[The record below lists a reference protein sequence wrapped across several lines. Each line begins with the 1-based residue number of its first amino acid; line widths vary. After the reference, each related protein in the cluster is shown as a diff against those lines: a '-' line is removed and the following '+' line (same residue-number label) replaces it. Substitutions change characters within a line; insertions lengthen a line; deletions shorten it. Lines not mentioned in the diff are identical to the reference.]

1 MKASKMHNVVLCC
14 IVSGI
19 EDADFIVDAVCK
31 ALQEEFDLNQ
41 QQKHSVHEQIERLML
56 DRAAYKRRVQY
67 GMDFP
72 IMDFP
77 IMGMKISDSDIQ
89 ELHKQLIA
97 AERYKT
103 WLNTIYPYIKKS
115 TGKPQNTSGKPQNV
129 GYAETVGKPQN
140 KWDDLSDDNR
150 RKMLVDKFIDVL
162 LLSKGRKSRC
172 QDKTIVAVL
181 RSNGRVFFGI
191 NGISENMTYCPRNVM
206 EMGVNQGYSMCRS
219 ICRQESH
226 AEVDTIDTWLRNST
240 ANDTAEISIYGTGK
254 ICDNCMALLQKFN
267 VSIRNV
273 VPDIYALI
281 GELLQ

>member
-1 MKASKMHNVVLCC
+1 MKANKMYNTVLCC
-14 IVSGI
+14 IVSGV
-19 EDADFIVDAVCK
+19 EDAYFIVDAVCK

-41 QQKHSVHEQIERLML
+41 QQKHTVHEQIERLML
-56 DRAAYKRRVQY
+56 DREAYKQRVQY

-72 IMDFP
+72 IM
-77 IMGMKISDSDIQ
+77 GMKCSDSDIQ
-89 ELHKQLIA
+89 ELHKQLLA
-97 AERYKT
+97 AERYKA
-103 WLNTIYPYIKKS
+103 WLNTIQPQFLK
-115 TGKPQNTSGKPQNV
+115 TAGKPQNNSGKSQNT

-140 KWDDLSDDNR
+140 KWDDLSDDDR

-191 NGISENMTYCPRNVM
+191 NGISESMDYCPRNVM

-226 AEVDTIDTWLRNST
+226 AEVDAIDTWLRNST
-240 ANDTAEISIYGTGK
+240 ADDTAEISIYGTGK

>member
-19 EDADFIVDAVCK
+19 EDADSIVDAVCK

-41 QQKHSVHEQIERLML
+41 QQKHTLHEQIERLQAE
-56 DRAAYKRRVQY
+56 RRAYKQRVQY

-72 IMDFP
+72 IT
-77 IMGMKISDSDIQ
+77 GAGTGISDSDMQ
-89 ELHKQLIA
+89 ELHKQLVA

-103 WLNTIYPYIKKS
+103 WLNTIQPQFLKTAGKS
-115 TGKPQNTSGKPQNV
+115 QNISGKSENT

-181 RSNGRVFFGI
+181 RSNGRVFLGI

-226 AEVDTIDTWLRNST
+226 AEVDAIDTWLRNST
-240 ANDTAEISIYGTGK
+240 ADDTAEISIYGTGK

-281 GELLQ
+281 GELMQ

>member
-1 MKASKMHNVVLCC
+1 MKANKMHNTVLCC

-19 EDADFIVDAVCK
+19 EDAYFIVDAVCK

-41 QQKHSVHEQIERLML
+41 QQKYTIHEQIERLML
-56 DRAAYKRRVQY
+56 DREAYKQRVQY

-72 IMDFP
+72 IM
-77 IMGMKISDSDIQ
+77 GVELSDSDIQ
-89 ELHKQLIA
+89 ELHKQRIA

-115 TGKPQNTSGKPQNV
+115 TGKPLIISGKSQNA

-140 KWDDLSDDNR
+140 KWGDLSDDNR

-181 RSNGRVFFGI
+181 RSNGRVFLGI
-191 NGISENMTYCPRNVM
+191 NGISESMTYCPRNVM

-226 AEVDTIDTWLRNST
+226 AEVDAIDTWLRNSK
-240 ANDTAEISIYGTGK
+240 ADDTAEISIFGTGK

>member
-1 MKASKMHNVVLCC
+1 MKANKMYNTVLCC

-19 EDADFIVDAVCK
+19 EDADFIIDAVCK

-41 QQKHSVHEQIERLML
+41 QRKHTVHEQIERLQAE
-56 DRAAYKRRVQY
+56 RKAYKRRVS
-67 GMDFP
+67 GSFDFP
-72 IMDFP
+72 L
-77 IMGMKISDSDIQ
+77 MGIEFIPSEVQ
-89 ELHKQLIA
+89 ELHKQRLA

-103 WLNTIYPYIKKS
+103 WLNTINPMFFKS
-115 TGKPQNTSGKPQNV
+115 AGKPQNTSGKSQNV

-140 KWDDLSDDNR
+140 KWDDLSDDDR

-191 NGISENMTYCPRNVM
+191 NGISETMTYCPRNVM
-206 EMGVNQGYSMCRS
+206 EMGVNQGYSMCRNV
-219 ICRQESH
+219 CRQESH
-226 AEVDTIDTWLRNST
+226 AEVDAIDTWLRNSK
-240 ANDTAEISIYGTGK
+240 ADDTAEISIYGTGK

-281 GELLQ
+281 GELMQ